1 MNILLDTDT
10 HVLILLAIE
19 PQKLSQQAVN
29 IVSSLDNTLFLS
41 LVSVWEMQIK
51 IQIGKLSLNMPL
63 LELIECQQQVN
74 GVQILAI
81 ELAHILALDILP
93 NHHRDP
99 FDRLLL
105 AQATVTQMPI
115 LSTDAIFDRYG
126 LQRLW

>member
-1 MNILLDTDT
+1 MNILLDT
-10 HVLILLAIE
+10 HVLIWLAIE